1 MTMKLK
7 HVFVLGGLS
16 AVVFLVTGL
25 FAPNYIQQRQ
35 LQLQVQVQLQ
45 VEATGVSSSSHATD
59 LPQWLSSYLE
69 WHNKVRSDPAVFA
82 QARVLI
88 VDAGAGGLGD
98 RLKHLPYY
106 MLLASKHSRVLL
118 IHWNKDCGIEEFF
131 QPNVIDWRTPPHL
144 LDSAIHLNKKND
156 KEDYFYH
163 LVDDKQ
169 LEENKSNPVLQVFGN
184 HLSLTKG
191 QPQVPQASNNDRRVF
206 KHIFQSLFK
215 LSDPVQEL
223 LLSTKKEIG
232 LGKDY
237 VGVHL
242 RARYP
247 GISKV
252 LDTAGETIDANGITN
267 ATPQVK
273 QEILKLSNH
282 AIQCTRAAAGD
293 KNAQVY
299 FASDT
304 VLAMELQQDQD
315 DRVVY
320 LKTDQ
325 ERVHMGAYRTASS
338 KGPQCSQ
345 YYPAIVDLWLLSQA
359 KCIGFGV
366 GGYGAL
372 ATMMSDFECWTIHQP
387 NDMLSNHFAKATNF
401 FNAENG
407 RLPECYLEQ

>member
-1 MTMKLK
+1 MKLK
-7 HVFVLGGLS
+7 HVLTLGGLS
-16 AVVFLVTGL
+16 AVVFLVSG
-25 FAPNYIQQRQ
+25 FFEPKYIDQR
-35 LQLQVQVQLQ
+35 QVQVQVQ
-45 VEATGVSSSSHATD
+45 VQATNVSSSFHATQHI
-59 LPQWLSSYLE
+59 PNWLSYYLK
-69 WHNKVRSDPAVFA
+69 WHGTVRSDPALFA
-82 QARVLI
+82 KARILI
-88 VDAGAGGLGD
+88 VDAGHGGLSD

-118 IHWNKDCGIEEFF
+118 IHWKKDCGIQEFF
-131 QPNVIDWRTPPHL
+131 KPNVIDWRTPPHL
-144 LDSAIHLNKKND
+144 LYWAIDLNKQKGYG
-156 KEDYFYH
+156 DYFHH
-163 LVDDKQ
+163 LIDDEQ
-169 LEENKSNPVLQVFGN
+169 LEANKNNRVLQVSGN
-184 HLSLTKG
+184 LLSLTKG
-191 QPQVPQASNNDRRVF
+191 QPQVPQASKNDRRVF

-232 LGKDY
+232 LGEDY

-252 LDTAGETIDANGITN
+252 LDKAGEQIDFNGITN
-267 ATPQVK
+267 VTPQVK
-273 QEILKLSNH
+273 QEILKLGNH

-293 KNAQVY
+293 KDAQVY

-304 VLAMELQQDQD
+304 VLAMKLQHEQD
-315 DRVVY
+315 DRVVH

-325 ERVHMGAYRTASS
+325 ERVHFGASRAASS

-366 GGYGAL
+366 GGYGSL
-372 ATMMSDFECWTIHQP
+372 AAMMSDFECWTIHQR
-387 NDMLSNHFAKATNF
+387 NGVLSHAFAQETNF
-401 FNAENG
+401 FNAEDG
-407 RLPECYLEQ
+407 SLPECYLKK

>member
-1 MTMKLK
+1 M
-7 HVFVLGGLS
+7 FALGGLI
-16 AVVFLVTGL
+16 AVAFLVSGL
-25 FAPNYIQQRQ
+25 FAPNYIHQR
-35 LQLQVQVQLQ
+35 QVQVQ

-59 LPQWLSSYLE
+59 LPQWLISYLE
-69 WHNKVRSDPAVFA
+69 WHNTVRSDPAVFA
-82 QARVLI
+82 QAHVLI
-88 VDAGAGGLGD
+88 VDAGVGGLGD

-144 LDSAIHLNKKND
+144 LDSAIRLNKGGRDFWK
-156 KEDYFYH
+156 DYEHQFI
-163 LVDDKQ
+163 DDKQ
-169 LEENKSNPVLQVFGN
+169 LEVNKSHRVLQVFGN

-232 LGKDY
+232 LGNDY

-252 LDTAGETIDANGITN
+252 LDTAGGQIDLNGITN
-267 ATPQVK
+267 VTPQVK
-273 QEILKLSNH
+273 QEILKLSSH

-293 KNAQVY
+293 KDAQVY

-304 VLAMELQQDQD
+304 VLAMKLQHEQD
-315 DRVVY
+315 DRVVH

-325 ERVHMGAYRTASS
+325 ERVHFGASRAASS

-372 ATMMSDFECWTIHQP
+372 ATMMSDFECWIIHQP
-387 NDMLSNHFAKATNF
+387 NKMLINETAKATNF
-401 FNAENG
+401 FNAKNG
-407 RLPECYLEQ
+407 SLPECYLEQ

>member
-1 MTMKLK
+1 
-7 HVFVLGGLS
+7 VFALGGLI
-16 AVVFLVTGL
+16 AVAFLVSGL
-25 FAPNYIQQRQ
+25 FAPNYIHQR
-35 LQLQVQVQLQ
+35 QVQVQ

-59 LPQWLSSYLE
+59 LPQWLISYLE
-69 WHNKVRSDPAVFA
+69 WHNTVRSDPAVFA
-82 QARVLI
+82 QAHVLI
-88 VDAGAGGLGD
+88 VDAGVGGLGD

-106 MLLASKHSRVLL
+106 MLLRVLL
-118 IHWNKDCGIEEFF
+118 IHWNRDCGIEEFF

-144 LDSAIHLNKKND
+144 LDSAIRLNEEND
-156 KEDYFYH
+156 SQDKHNYIHH

-169 LEENKSNPVLQVFGN
+169 LEANKSNRVLQVSGN
-184 HLSLTKG
+184 IQSLEKG
-191 QPQVPQASNNDRRVF
+191 LPQVPQASNNDRRVF

-232 LGKDY
+232 LGNDY

-247 GISKV
+247 GVSKV
-252 LDTAGETIDANGITN
+252 LDTAGERVDSYGITN
-267 ATPQVK
+267 VTLQVK
-273 QEILKLSNH
+273 QEILKLSSH

-293 KNAQVY
+293 KDAQVY

-304 VLAMELQQDQD
+304 VLAMKLQHEQD
-315 DRVVY
+315 DRVVH

-325 ERVHMGAYRTASS
+325 ERVHTGVSSS

-345 YYPAIVDLWLLSQA
+345 YYPAFVDLWLLSQA

-372 ATMMSDFECWTIHQP
+372 ATMMSDLECWTIHQQHGF
-387 NDMLSNHFAKATNF
+387 LTHYFAKATNS
-401 FNAENG
+401 FNAKNG
-407 RLPECYLEQ
+407 SLTECYLQQ